1 MQAGY
6 RKLASLTGVVRRDKT
21 RKVLSKR
28 PPTAAL
34 ASATA
39 MLAVAAF
46 AFAPNYFQFLSS
58 TAKSDHNKLCGRP
71 YKLAK
76 PIALQRIFR
85 DPGSKGIQGL
95 AFCPNGSFLAAA
107 DRNGHVYVWSMA
119 TREIVTAMHDP
130 GSRGVT
136 DVAYR
141 PRTKTLAAGDANGS
155 VYLWHPGRI
164 HPRRMRDPRSKGVRA
179 LAFSPAGRFLAVADA
194 NGHAYVWAMA
204 THKIILTLRVARSG
218 SVNDVA
224 FSGAGTI
231 IATGNANGTA
241 YEWSFAAADR
251 GRLRARF
258 HDPGSRGINAV
269 AFRPRNATLAT
280 ADNNGRAFLWP
291 PGASQPI
298 VLTDAKP
305 AKMTAARFTPNGQVL
320 ATVDAASHLL
330 FWSLAKDEIVELLP
344 VPGSGALR
352 AEAMSPDSRRVA
364 AGDVN
369 GKIYISD
376 STHIGI
382 NVVLTGHQH

>member
-1 MQAGY
+1 M
-6 RKLASLTGVVRRDKT
+6 ASV
-21 RKVLSKR
+21 
-28 PPTAAL
+28 TA
-34 ASATA
+34 T
-39 MLAVAAF
+39 LAVAAF
-46 AFAPNYFQFLSS
+46 AFAPAYVQILAN
-58 TAKSDHNKLCGRP
+58 TANSDHAKLCGRP

-76 PIALQRIFR
+76 PLAPQRILR
-85 DPGSKGIQGL
+85 DPNSKGIQAL

-119 TREIVTAMHDP
+119 TREIVTAVHDP
-130 GSRGVT
+130 ASRGVT

-141 PRTKTLAAGDANGS
+141 PRTRTLAAGDADGS
-155 VYLWHPGRI
+155 VYLWQPGRI
-164 HPRRMRDPRSKGVRA
+164 HPRRLRDPRSKGVRA
-179 LAFSPAGRFLAVADA
+179 LAFSPGGRFMAVADA
-194 NGHAYVWAMA
+194 NGHTYVWAMA
-204 THKIILTLRVARSG
+204 THKIILTLHVPGSG

-224 FSGAGTI
+224 FSGAGTT

-241 YEWSFAAADR
+241 YEWTFAATSR

-269 AFRPRNATLAT
+269 AFRPRTATLAT

-291 PGASQPI
+291 PGAHQPI

-305 AKMTAARFTPNGQVL
+305 ARVTAERFTPNGQVL

-330 FWSLAKDEIVELLP
+330 FWSLAKDRIVELLP
-344 VPGSGALR
+344 LRGSGALR
-352 AEAMSPDSRRVA
+352 AVTMSPDTRRVA

>member
-1 MQAGY
+1 MASKELVSTGWRTLATHGSRLNREDLMQAGY

-107 DRNGHVYVWSMA
+107 DHNGHVYVWSMA

-141 PRTKTLAAGDANGS
+141 PRTKTLAAGDVNGS

-194 NGHAYVWAMA
+194 KGHAYVWAMA

-224 FSGAGTI
+224 FSGA
-231 IATGNANGTA
+231 
-241 YEWSFAAADR
+241 
-251 GRLRARF
+251 
-258 HDPGSRGINAV
+258 
-269 AFRPRNATLAT
+269 
-280 ADNNGRAFLWP
+280 
-291 PGASQPI
+291 
-298 VLTDAKP
+298 
-305 AKMTAARFTPNGQVL
+305 
-320 ATVDAASHLL
+320 
-330 FWSLAKDEIVELLP
+330 
-344 VPGSGALR
+344 
-352 AEAMSPDSRRVA
+352 
-364 AGDVN
+364 
-369 GKIYISD
+369 
-376 STHIGI
+376 
-382 NVVLTGHQH
+382 